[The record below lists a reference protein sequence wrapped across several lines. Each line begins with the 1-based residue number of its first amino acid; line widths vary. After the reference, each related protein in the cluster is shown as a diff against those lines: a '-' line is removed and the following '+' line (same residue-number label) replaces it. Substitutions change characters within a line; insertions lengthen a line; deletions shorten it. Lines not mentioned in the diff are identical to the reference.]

1 MTKKKVVVKRRLGLN
16 KHDSD
21 HGQLLIMVEPC
32 VTELVTEEKKQV
44 VLVEIGN
51 FIGVIS
57 LFVEDHKNQ
66 HVDLPWLVLV
76 VAV

>member
-1 MTKKKVVVKRRLGLN
+1 
-16 KHDSD
+16 
-21 HGQLLIMVEPC
+21 MVEPC